1 MISRTIFL
9 LIFSIWASQ
18 AVAQTVDELRAE
30 LREQL
35 GEDWRPGYE
44 IWTSELFRFQSIQ
57 DPDDTARC
65 AALYEEIYAFLVE
78 QYSDRV
84 KEISLRHTADAI
96 RLGCEVA
103 RLQAV
108 IPPLQQSAISLREG
122 ADALDAQFA
131 LANSI
136 APEKFPAVP
145 GHDASQQRMRRDA
158 VANEAAIRS
167 IEADIARLSALSR
180 RAQELALQED
190 QTIVSAM
197 DPKAQLELLRA
208 LLSGGGTA
216 QT

>member
-1 MISRTIFL
+1 MIGRTIFL
-9 LIFSIWASQ
+9 LILLVGATQ
-18 AVAQTVDELRAE
+18 AVAQTLEELRAE

-65 AALYEEIYAFLVE
+65 GALYEEIYAFLVE

-84 KEISLRHTADAI
+84 REISLRHTADAI

-158 VANEAAIRS
+158 DANEAAIRS
-167 IEADIARLSALSR
+167 IEADITRLIALSK
-180 RAQELALQED
+180 RAQEFALQED
-190 QTIVSAM
+190 ETIISSI

-208 LLSGGGTA
+208 LLGGGTVR
-216 QT
+216 T

>member
-1 MISRTIFL
+1 MITRTIFL
-9 LIFSIWASQ
+9 LIFSIGASQ

-30 LREQL
+30 LRAHL
-35 GEDWRPGYE
+35 GKNWRPGYE
-44 IWTSELFRFQSIQ
+44 LWTSELSSFQSIQ
-57 DPDDTARC
+57 DAADTAQC
-65 AALYEEIYAFLVE
+65 GALYEEIYSSLVE
-78 QYSDRV
+78 QYADRV
-84 KEISLRHTADAI
+84 REISLRHTADAI

-122 ADALDAQFA
+122 ADALDAQFV

-158 VANEAAIRS
+158 DANEAAIRS
-167 IEADIARLSALSR
+167 IEADIAKLSTLSR